1 MRIHRRKA
9 RLSVVCAA
17 LLLTSGSFTRVSTA
31 DSTDRPVFSGQATA
45 LQGKVLGIAV
55 SPVGDTGYFEAD
67 SFLPP
72 TQCLLD
78 EGIAVDHLSAT
89 AEILCGST
97 QGGGDQTSSEAHVA
111 ALQADV
117 AGIPV
122 TATVLRSETSAE
134 CSALAPVLG
143 GQAQVFEAQVGSV
156 KIDADP
162 LLPTPRNQPVPI
174 PGVPGAYFI
183 VGERTTQYNGNHGA
197 ITLTALRVVVPGPL
211 PGTDTD
217 VSFARAHADIRCQ
230 GQPACP
236 QPAFVTGGGFLK
248 DKKHFVIAFRNGDP
262 DWGHLMYSDQASG
275 TRIRAD
281 KPFGNASVDPAL
293 GKEGGGTLSGTS
305 NAGAFVAKIVDNG
318 EPGREDWFS
327 LDIAAAEGT
336 LEGGNLQVHRPCKV
350 PK

>member
-9 RLSVVCAA
+9 RLSLVCAA
-17 LLLTSGSFTRVSTA
+17 LLLTSGSMARVSTA
-31 DSTDRPVFSGQATA
+31 DSTGRPVFSGQATA
-45 LQGKVLGIAV
+45 LQGKVLGITI
-55 SPVGDTGYFEAD
+55 SPVGDTGYFEAG

-78 EGIAVDHLSAT
+78 EGITVDRLSAN
-89 AEILCGST
+89 AAILCGST
-97 QGGGDQTSSEAHVA
+97 RGAGDQASSDAHVA
-111 ALQADV
+111 ALEADV

-122 TATVLRSETSAE
+122 TATLLRSETKAE

-143 GQAQVFEAQVGSV
+143 GQAHVVEAQVGPI
-156 KIDADP
+156 KIDDP
-162 LLPTPRNQPVPI
+162 LLPPTPRNEPVPI
-174 PGVPGAYFI
+174 PGVEGAYFI
-183 VGERTTQYNGNHGA
+183 VAQRTTQYNGNYGA
-197 ITLTALRVVVPGPL
+197 ITVTALRVVVPGPL
-211 PGTDTD
+211 GADTD

-236 QPAFVTGGGFLK
+236 KPSFVTGGGFLSGK
-248 DKKHFVIAFRNGDP
+248 RHFVIAFRDGDP
-262 DWGHLMYSDQASG
+262 EWGHLMYSDKASG
-275 TRIRAD
+275 TRIRGER
-281 KPFGNASVDPAL
+281 PFTSASVYPA
-293 GKEGGGTLSGTS
+293 GKEGGGTLSGNS
-305 NAGAFVAKIVDNG
+305 NAGAFIAKIIDNG